1 MSEETYLILE
11 TLAVLRHG
19 TPRQRLRALRWLPHD
34 ILAWWAASCPDWC
47 PTCKGRA
54 PTCS

>member
-54 PTCS
+54 PSCS